1 MFLHFGIIA
10 DTDNSEMESNSQSLE
25 QSSYE
30 LLLAF
35 QRMIPALVLLNERVG
50 RKLGMSAIDMQALHI
65 LALDPTL
72 QTPSALTTRMEMPA
86 STVTRVLDRL
96 ESRGFIR
103 RVNNGSDRRSVLIER
118 NKSSVAAVKSEF
130 DEFAA
135 DMAALVIQ
143 FDPDEQEAIARFL
156 NKTCDLL

>member
-1 MFLHFGIIA
+1 
-10 DTDNSEMESNSQSLE
+10 MESNSRSLE

-65 LALDPTL
+65 LALDPAL

-135 DMAALVIQ
+135 DMAALVAQ
-143 FDPDEQEAIARFL
+143 FDLDEQEAIARFL